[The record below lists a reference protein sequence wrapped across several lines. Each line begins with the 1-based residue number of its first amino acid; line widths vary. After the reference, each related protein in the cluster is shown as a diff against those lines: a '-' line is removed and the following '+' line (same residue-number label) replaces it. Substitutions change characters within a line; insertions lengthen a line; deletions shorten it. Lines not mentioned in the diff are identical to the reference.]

1 MENMLA
7 KALNVLKT
15 HFRFLHHADENIC
28 FESIRIAFNLFEGN
42 VLNFMVCSKLQSIQ
56 LIGTHF

>member
-15 HFRFLHHADENIC
+15 HFRFLDENTH
-28 FESIRIAFNLFEGN
+28 FESIRIAFNLIADN